1 MQIVASW
8 CLTSRG
14 RPLIAICMHAQ
25 IKAIFLPRVKWHT
38 ELRESCPFV
47 PVLCVANKI
56 DADMSVTDREFTFAT
71 SNSIPLFFVS
81 ASSGINVVRTFNE
94 AIRQAIQFKL
104 EPKDEAMDEL
114 MRLVEEQY
122 N

>member
-1 MQIVASW
+1 
-8 CLTSRG
+8 
-14 RPLIAICMHAQ
+14 
-25 IKAIFLPRVKWHT
+25 
-38 ELRESCPFV
+38 
-47 PVLCVANKI
+47 
-56 DADMSVTDREFTFAT
+56 MSVTDREFTFAT

-114 MRLVEEQY
+114 MRLVEERY